1 MKITKFV
8 DLVSAENFIFI
19 ENALLV
25 TLTFVFNN
33 LSTLATGTD
42 AAVSRYS
49 SEQVFLKN
57 SQYSQENTCVRVPF

>member
-8 DLVSAENFIFI
+8 DLVSVENFIFI

-49 SEQVFLKN
+49 SEQVFLKI